1 MCIPYGDFKTA
12 MGIFYRYT
20 SPDGDCPT
28 RSNQQPKANKH
39 EVKNTK

>member
-20 SPDGDCPT
+20 SPDGDC
-28 RSNQQPKANKH
+28 QH
-39 EVKNTK
+39 EVINSRRLTNTK